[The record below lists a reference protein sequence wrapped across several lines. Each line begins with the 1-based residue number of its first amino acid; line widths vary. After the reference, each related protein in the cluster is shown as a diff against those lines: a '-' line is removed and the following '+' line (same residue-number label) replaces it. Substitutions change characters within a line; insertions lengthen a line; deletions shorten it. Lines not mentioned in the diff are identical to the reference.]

1 MVFLLLRKWQSL
13 DINDLVKVFEKEF
26 DVKAIFWVMLVLNYK
41 MNDNVLSVIKD
52 RYSLSEAEEYNKNLF
67 SIGAKVETN
76 NYILN

>member
-1 MVFLLLRKWQSL
+1 
-13 DINDLVKVFEKEF
+13 
-26 DVKAIFWVMLVLNYK
+26 MLVLNYK

-52 RYSLSEAEEYNKNLF
+52 RYSLSEAEEYNKNLL